1 MSKAA
6 SKAARAKQPVE
17 QSSPWTSIV
26 KSMDE
31 LLRYHHWKS
40 DRRDVNE
47 STVLRVVTRRP
58 DTRLSLLSARPRILA
73 RYFIQSPTRA
83 RIDGRFAT
91 VWYGILQSQ
100 VLGSPDRSA
109 T

>member
-1 MSKAA
+1 MEVNVESILIVHFVNHIASSISEQSSEQGSESKAT
-6 SKAARAKQPVE
+6 E

-73 RYFIQSPTRA
+73 R
-83 RIDGRFAT
+83 
-91 VWYGILQSQ
+91 
-100 VLGSPDRSA
+100 
-109 T
+109 